1 MKKASI
7 VLAVC
12 LLIALVLGSCSGS
25 KKCPA
30 YSHNV
35 IIEKAEAIVS

>member
-12 LLIALVLGSCSGS
+12 LAIAMVLGSCSGS

-30 YSHNV
+30 YSQNV
-35 IIEKAEAIVS
+35 KIEKKAIIS

>member
-7 VLAVC
+7 VVAVC
-12 LLIALVLGSCSGS
+12 LLMAVVLGSCSGS

-30 YSHNV
+30 YSQN
-35 IIEKAEAIVS
+35 IKIENKTNS

>member
-7 VLAVC
+7 VLAIC

-30 YSHNV
+30 YSQN
-35 IIEKAEAIVS
+35 IQIEKAEVIVC

>member
-12 LLIALVLGSCSGS
+12 FAVALVMGSCSGS

-30 YSHNV
+30 YSQN
-35 IIEKAEAIVS
+35 KTNQTEASRA

>member
-12 LLIALVLGSCSGS
+12 LVIAIVLGSCSGS

-30 YSHNV
+30 YSQN
-35 IIEKAEAIVS
+35 IKIENKATIS